1 MESDWKKFSA
11 LVPEMRERYITE
23 QNLRIRRLLD
33 APGKTETERFWDT
46 YEEMEKEAKTL
57 HWCLDGH
64 SRSKMWL
71 FMLSMR
77 KVGMLKKEDLVG
89 FSTELQNQIFP
100 EENEKLS

>member
-1 MESDWKKFSA
+1 MK
-11 LVPEMRERYITE
+11 
-23 QNLRIRRLLD
+23 
-33 APGKTETERFWDT
+33 
-46 YEEMEKEAKTL
+46 KEAKTL